1 MVVMAQQVKNKNKL
15 YLYKIFVDY
24 YNNPF
29 HDQEFNVWAYNENN
43 AINLIAINLHL
54 YSSQLKRIAHLIIY
68 KRSIKTFI
76 YRLFNKVPK
85 CPICTEV

>member
-29 HDQEFNVWAYNENN
+29 HDQEFNVWAYNESN
-43 AINLIAINLHL
+43 AINLIATYLHL
-54 YSSQLKRIAHLIIY
+54 CSSQLKRIAHLIIY
-68 KRSIKTFI
+68 KRAIKTFI

-85 CPICTEV
+85 YPIYTEV